1 MKSDLPGYNH
11 YFKLGGKDIWSF
23 INETAAA
30 QEIESGSKIVNLGQG
45 FFSYSPPEFAIK
57 AAKDAFDV
65 PMFNQ
70 YAPARG
76 KPHLLKT
83 LADTFSSRL
92 CKKLSTDEIQ
102 VTTGANEG
110 MLSVFV
116 GLLEQGDEVI
126 VFQPFFDQY
135 IPNIEIAGGKVV
147 YVKLF
152 PPADFG
158 ERTVTGDEWTIDWE
172 GLENAITSKTKMIVI
187 NSPYNP
193 IGKVFNND
201 ELKRI
206 GDLAVE
212 HNFYILSDEVYE
224 NLYFE
229 PKLTRMSLINPLIA
243 RRTITVGSAGK
254 TFAATGWRIGWIIAD
269 KEIIPPI
276 TAAHTR
282 ICFSTPAPLQEAVAS
297 AFDIANTNGYFGKM
311 RADYIHKYE
320 IFDSIFDELKLPYTV
335 AAGGYYL
342 LVNFKKVKIP
352 ENFEYPESI
361 KDQKRDFKLAYW
373 FIKEFGVVAIPP
385 SVFYLPEDGH
395 IIEDCL
401 RFAICKT
408 DDVLEEAVKR
418 LKPLKKY
425 IVN

>member
-30 QEIESGSKIVNLGQG
+30 QEKESGEKVVNLGQG
-45 FFSYSPPEFAIK
+45 FFSYSPPDFAI
-57 AAKDAFDV
+57 AGAKRALDV
-65 PMFNQ
+65 AMFNQ
-70 YAPARG
+70 YAHARG
-76 KPHLLKT
+76 KPDLLNA
-83 LADTFSSRL
+83 LADTYSTRL
-92 CKKLSTDEIQ
+92 GRKLSTDNIQ

-116 GLLEQGDEVI
+116 GLLERGDEVI

-147 YVKLF
+147 YVKLN
-152 PPADFG
+152 PPKDFG
-158 ERTVTGDEWTIDWE
+158 ERTVTGDEWEIDWNQ
-172 GLENAITSKTKMIVI
+172 LEKSINSKTKMIVI

-193 IGKVFNND
+193 IGKVFND
-201 ELKRI
+201 KELRRI
-206 GDLAVE
+206 ADLAIKN
-212 HNFYILSDEVYE
+212 NFYIVSDEVYE
-224 NLYFE
+224 NLFFT
-229 PKLTRMSLINPLIA
+229 PKLTRMSLLGDDVA
-243 RRTITVGSAGK
+243 RRTITIGSAGK
-254 TFAATGWRIGWIIAD
+254 TFAATGWRIGWVIAD
-269 KEIIPPI
+269 KEVIPPI
-276 TAAHTR
+276 TQAHTR

-297 AFDIANTNGYFGKM
+297 AFNEAKTNGYFKQM
-311 RADYIHKYE
+311 KQDYVKKYQ
-320 IFDSIFDELKLPYTV
+320 IFDSIFDELHIPYTI

-352 ENFEYPESI
+352 SDFKYPPAI
-361 KDQKRDFKLAYW
+361 ADQKRDFKLAYW
-373 FIKEFGVVAIPP
+373 LIKQFGVVAIPP
-385 SVFYLPEDGH
+385 SCFYLPEDGH

-418 LKPLKKY
+418 LRPLKKY
-425 IVN
+425 IVE